1 MIVNPN
7 ISYDEPLQ
15 SYGPSGNIQV
25 GGGGLFGLRY
35 GSCPAMK
42 TLKTESKIEANQ
54 GFKTL
59 LCKIPFKLRKKIH
72 YFKLF

>member
-25 GGGGLFGLRY
+25 GGGR
-35 GSCPAMK
+35 GSP
-42 TLKTESKIEANQ
+42 
-54 GFKTL
+54 
-59 LCKIPFKLRKKIH
+59 IPKNN
-72 YFKLF
+72 